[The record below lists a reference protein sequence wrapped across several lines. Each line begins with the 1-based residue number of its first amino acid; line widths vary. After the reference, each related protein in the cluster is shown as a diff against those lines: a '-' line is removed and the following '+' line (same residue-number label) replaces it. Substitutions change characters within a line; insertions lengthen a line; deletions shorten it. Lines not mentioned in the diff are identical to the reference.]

1 MSQYLLGSVLGDTA
15 SLFCCRVTWA
25 VLCTK
30 CCYTVLTDVE
40 TESSLFKRWCSLL
53 IHSVCPVEV
62 TASEAGQL
70 SMAVK
75 VCQSCS
81 TGGGDIIKYFCNKRP
96 FGWEGRH
103 FFFFF
108 NSLMYCF
115 PVADCWPLFSSVF
128 HQQLCEVHLFWLSR
142 CEDFIAFQWQLAS
155 SVMPPS
161 GEIYQFDSIYNLSLS

>member
-96 FGWEGRH
+96 FGWEGR
-103 FFFFF
+103 
-108 NSLMYCF
+108 NKC
-115 PVADCWPLFSSVF
+115 
-128 HQQLCEVHLFWLSR
+128 
-142 CEDFIAFQWQLAS
+142 IAFQWQIVGHCFRVCFTS
-155 SVMPPS
+155 SSAKFICFGWVAVK
-161 GEIYQFDSIYNLSLS
+161 ILSCFNENWQVQ